1 MEENKTEEKPGLI
14 NKAADILSYP
24 VSVAAGI
31 FTFIS
36 SVNDKLYDTLKK
48 NKTGLGEELDR
59 NKEDFRSESPPAYAG
74 GFTLVQASLG
84 HNLPALVFLY
94 NAV

>member
-1 MEENKTEEKPGLI
+1 MNAVEIEEAITAL
-14 NKAADILSYP
+14 AAEPFD
-24 VSVAAGI
+24 AAEFPYAFLEAFG
-31 FTFIS
+31 
-36 SVNDKLYDTLKK
+36 
-48 NKTGLGEELDR
+48 
-59 NKEDFRSESPPAYAG
+59 SESPPAYAG